1 LYHELTDRESLILTC
16 TIYILTPSAKT
27 KGKGMGCLWELGRL
41 VLICCTCGLWLLVG
55 KRKGTGKTKYVNRTV
70 ALCQN
75 CGHKWNV

>member
-1 LYHELTDRESLILTC
+1 MVCPKCNSNNVQVTTEQV
-16 TIYILTPSAKT
+16 SAKT
-27 KGKGMGCLWELGRL
+27 KGKGMGCLWGLGRL
-41 VLICCTCGLWLLVG
+41 CLICCTCGLWLLVG